1 MEWFSA
7 LDGFSQFFWIIAL
20 ASSVIFVFVIITT
33 LLGVDGGDDFDGVDS
48 EIDADGGIGF
58 QFLTFKNLV
67 GFFTIFGWI
76 GIACINVGFSKPVSV
91 IIALGCGLLMMSIM
105 AALFYGMKKLADSGT
120 LNYKNAIGAIGEIYL
135 TVGANRSSM
144 GKVSVT
150 VQGTLRE
157 LQALSD
163 SLSEL
168 KSGAIIQVVDV
179 TSNGILI
186 VEQTKKAIEPIQTKT
201 IKTIKTKTYE
211 LPRDTTKL

>member
-20 ASSVIFVFVIITT
+20 IGSVIFVFVIITT
-33 LLGVDGGDDFDGVDS
+33 FLGMDGGDDFDGVDS

-58 QFLTFKNLV
+58 QFITFKNLV

-76 GIACINVGFSKPVSV
+76 GIACINAGFSKPITVVVS
-91 IIALGCGLLMMSIM
+91 LFCGLLMMTIM
-105 AALFYGMKKLADSGT
+105 AAMFYAMGKLTDSGT
-120 LNYKNAIGAIGEIYL
+120 LKYKNAIGAIGEIYL
-135 TVGANRSSM
+135 TVGANREKM
-144 GKVSVT
+144 GKVSVR

-157 LQALSD
+157 LEALSD

-168 KSGAIIQVVDV
+168 KSGTIIKVVDV

-186 VEQTKKAIEPIQTKT
+186 VEQTKKAIEPI
-201 IKTIKTKTYE
+201 KTKTYE
-211 LPRDTTKL
+211 LPSDTKL

>member
-1 MEWFSA
+1 MEWFST
-7 LDGFSQFFWIIAL
+7 LDGFSQFFWVIAL
-20 ASSVIFVFVIITT
+20 AGSVIFTFVIITT
-33 LLGVDGGDDFDGVDS
+33 FLGMDGGDDFDGVDS
-48 EIDADGGIGF
+48 EIESDGGIGF

-76 GIACINVGFSKPVSV
+76 GIACINEGLSKPITVIASV
-91 IIALGCGLLMMSIM
+91 FSGLLMMTIM
-105 AALFYGMKKLADSGT
+105 AAMFYGMKKLADSGT

-135 TVGANRSSM
+135 TVGANRNSM

-157 LQALSD
+157 LEALSD
-163 SLSEL
+163 SLTEL
-168 KSGAIIQVVDV
+168 KSGTIIEVVDV

-186 VEQTKKAIEPIQTKT
+186 VEQTRKAIEP
-201 IKTIKTKTYE
+201 IKTKTYE